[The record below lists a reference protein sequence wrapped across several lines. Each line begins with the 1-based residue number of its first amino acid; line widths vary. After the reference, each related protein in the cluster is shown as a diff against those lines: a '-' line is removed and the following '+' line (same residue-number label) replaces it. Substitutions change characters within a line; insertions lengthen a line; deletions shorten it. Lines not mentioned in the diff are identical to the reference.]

1 MNSALLVR
9 KIIEDIAKEFKLKSS
24 NMHPSDADW
33 YIGFGDDKN
42 TANEVIHN
50 TDIADRPT
58 YLQHWDGDNTGYVE
72 EDDVKR
78 DRGIGYQMH
87 AMDQITPI
95 K

>member
-9 KIIEDIAKEFKLKSS
+9 KIVEDIAKEFKLKSS
-24 NMHPSDADW
+24 NMHSSDADW
-33 YIGFGDDKN
+33 YIGFGDDVN
-42 TANEVIHN
+42 TANEA
-50 TDIADRPT
+50 TGDRVT
-58 YLQHWDGDNTGYVE
+58 YLQHWDADNTGYVE
-72 EDDVKR
+72 EDGTKR

>member
-1 MNSALLVR
+1 MNNALIVR
-9 KIIEDIAKEFKLKSS
+9 KVVERLARELKSS

-33 YIGFGDDKN
+33 YIGFGDDVN
-42 TANEVIHN
+42 TANEEVVG
-50 TDIADRPT
+50 DRVT

-72 EDDVKR
+72 NVKR
-78 DRGIGYQMH
+78 DSGIGYQMH